1 MSNPNST
8 GITTAV
14 LKGANAPR
22 FIAPDMSQD
31 HEEANQGDF
40 GAVDLRVEHQVC
52 GREVVRKL
60 PGNLQTSPL
69 K

>member
-1 MSNPNST
+1 MSEA

-31 HEEANQGDF
+31 HLEVNQGDY
-40 GAVDLRVEHQVC
+40 GAVDLQVKHVAC
-52 GREVVRKL
+52 GREVTRGL
-60 PGNLQTSPL
+60 PGNLQVSPHN
-69 K
+69 